1 MPAEIKDM
9 LPDIFG
15 KDLQQT
21 GNLANFNEP
30 RLNYISILDTV
41 QDFLWELAIKPYTVR
56 APLYLTRGLYIF
68 YPLFEG
74 QKRFLRGFFHKIL
87 ALCMV
92 SIQERFLIKSGL

>member
-41 QDFLWELAIKPYTVR
+41 QDFLWKLAIKPMEKNIFSLNDIIVG
-56 APLYLTRGLYIF
+56 LTKIINNFNEPDIF
-68 YPLFEG
+68 GKDLQQTG
-74 QKRFLRGFFHKIL
+74 NL
-87 ALCMV
+87 ANFNEL
-92 SIQERFLIKSGL
+92 QLN

>member
-41 QDFLWELAIKPYTVR
+41 QDFLWELAIKPY
-56 APLYLTRGLYIF
+56 I
-68 YPLFEG
+68 
-74 QKRFLRGFFHKIL
+74 QKYNHYKNL
-87 ALCMV
+87 ALSSKQSQCTLLV
-92 SIQERFLIKSGL
+92 LIDFCPV